1 MWKMSHKVTNLWKK
15 VTNLCNKAQKQF
27 MKKVTKN
34 HKLVGEKVE
43 KSQKLV
49 KKSEQS
55 SAQKWQT
62 GDKCQKL
69 V

>member
-1 MWKMSHKVTNLWKK
+1 
-15 VTNLCNKAQKQF
+15 

-34 HKLVGEKVE
+34 HKLVEEKVE

-55 SAQKWQT
+55 SAQK
-62 GDKCQKL
+62 
-69 V
+69 